1 MTPSEL
7 EAYLHRAIPLSAAM
21 GIGVVDAPDG
31 RRRYTAKHAAN
42 LNHRSTAFGGSVS
55 ALAIIAGWARVYVE
69 LTDRGVDAH
78 TVIQRNQVEYEAPAN
93 ESLWAVCEPVADAAW
108 SKLVRGVERRGLGR
122 VEVPVSVYSGD
133 LRIASFKGTYVA
145 QAKSRT
151 T

>member
-1 MTPSEL
+1 MTASEL

-21 GIGVVDAPDG
+21 GVAVADHPDG
-31 RRRYTAKHAAN
+31 RRRYTATHAAN
-42 LNHRSTAFGGSVS
+42 LNHRGTAFGGSVS

-78 TVIQRNQVEYEAPAN
+78 TVIQRNEVEYEAPAD

-108 SKLVRGVERRGLGR
+108 SRLVRGVERHGRGR
-122 VEVPVSVYSGD
+122 VAVKVTVHSGD
-133 LRIASFKGTYVA
+133 LRVASFKGMYVA
-145 QAKSRT
+145 QARSST